1 MNHKKVISMIVIALI
16 LCSSVF
22 LIFRYQV
29 VNKNKDNL
37 YGVHEEVFIHEN
49 QLIHASNVDF
59 KIKRAQVVRK
69 QSGIKVFINLELQK
83 TGVTNFGFKKN
94 NSNFFEN
101 MDVATTDFSFS
112 MNPTIESIY
121 NLKINKT
128 FDNFKQGKLTTPQI
142 EFDIPKTLLESS
154 NNKLKFRFLVPKG
167 KTNSYIKY
175 SLLLK

>member
-1 MNHKKVISMIVIALI
+1 MIVIALI

-69 QSGIKVFINLELQK
+69 Q
-83 TGVTNFGFKKN
+83 
-94 NSNFFEN
+94 
-101 MDVATTDFSFS
+101 
-112 MNPTIESIY
+112 
-121 NLKINKT
+121 
-128 FDNFKQGKLTTPQI
+128 
-142 EFDIPKTLLESS
+142 
-154 NNKLKFRFLVPKG
+154 
-167 KTNSYIKY
+167 
-175 SLLLK
+175 